1 MQQSPSPSD
10 PASDPVRVGL
20 VGLGEVAQVTH
31 IPVLAHLADRFR
43 ITAIADVSP
52 GLVEAIGD
60 RLHLPADARHTD
72 ALALVA
78 RDDVDLVFVLTSDE
92 YHADQ
97 AVAALGAGKHVLI
110 EKPVALTIPDLER
123 IIAARDASGRQAI
136 VGYMRRFAD
145 AFTLMRDRLP
155 ELGPIRY
162 ARVRDLIGQNAQ
174 FIEQVEQV
182 LRFDD
187 LTDDQKRD
195 RGERAREQVG
205 TALGE
210 TPAEL
215 VRAYR
220 LLCGLGSHDLSAMR
234 ELIGT
239 PDRVVGADTWLG
251 GGYVTAIFAIDDYR
265 VTFEMGVDRQV
276 RFDAHIAVYG
286 ESGTMTV
293 EYDTPYI
300 RHLPTTLTVERTE
313 GTAYHREQI
322 LPGYTDPYTRELVH
336 VHDVLHGRANAK
348 TTLEDS
354 VHDLRLFRQ
363 IIDRIR
369 ANR

>member
-1 MQQSPSPSD
+1 MQQSSPR
-10 PASDPVRVGL
+10 PVRVGL

-31 IPVLAHLADRFR
+31 IPVLAHLEDRFT

-52 GLVEAIGD
+52 GLVAAIGD
-60 RLHLPADARHTD
+60 RLHLPTDARHTD
-72 ALALVA
+72 AGELVG

-97 AVAALGAGKHVLI
+97 AVAALEAGKHVLI
-110 EKPVALTIPDLER
+110 EKPVALTIPDVER
-123 IIAARDASGRQAI
+123 IIAARDASGRHAI

-145 AFTLMRDRLP
+145 AFTLMKDRLP

-162 ARVRDLIGQNAQ
+162 ARVRDIIGQNRQ

-195 RGERAREQVG
+195 RGERARTQVA

-210 TPAEL
+210 TPTDL

-234 ELIGT
+234 ELIGV
-239 PDRVVGADTWLG
+239 PNHVVGADAWLNG
-251 GGYVTAIFAIDDYR
+251 EYVAAIFAVDDYR
-265 VTFEMGVDRQV
+265 VTFEMGGDRQV

-286 ESGTMTV
+286 ETGTMTV

-336 VHDVLHGRANAK
+336 VHDVLHGSAVPK

-354 VHDLRLFRQ
+354 LHDLRLFRQ

-369 ANR
+369 ANG